1 MPDSRYTGS
10 SYHGAEPSS
19 GFTVGTTAAARDSIR
34 ALSEADKSSLEA
46 QIRRALSLDRETK
59 EQIFHGDFSREQRR
73 KLIESEI
80 DRMGSGERI
89 RYKMRRTVTGKNGEE
104 AYVDFKLNQMK
115 ERVHDRRKGLVNFEQ
130 RVLLPGLA
138 EELFDLYRKIYP
150 LIPFFR
156 SVWRTPYVF
165 RHMIEYLLKKRIPD
179 SKNDLSD
186 FITFDEMQSIFR
198 RTESRK
204 ELVEEVLRR
213 IRQYLDGITEE
224 TLAGLAEG
232 ISPLYYLRDLALFD
246 YGELFSRFQY
256 DAVGDPRDVD
266 PEFHQAAYANA
277 LDLLEQLYV
286 GIHTASRIPRDVQVY
301 REPIALYLS
310 FQGKSV
316 EDTGEEDASLLE
328 MEPDVE
334 EERIEG
340 VVERLKEV
348 TQVVESLQERILIPQ
363 IVKVLRGDP
372 FYRFMVYLPKLR
384 LREFYFAYLKLKC
397 LSQLDE
403 RFNDV
408 RMGMLGRMISEILPK
423 PTKEFEFYRST
434 IQASVKKLGLP
445 GFRYV
450 KSLNVLY
457 NFILQRFR
465 GRMAETMRILTRIL
479 PARIHHS
486 ASDLTLH
493 AANIEDVADRINDFD
508 LSFSPESD
516 EGKTF
521 YRVRYSLEKDYSQ
534 QQQYKSIILQK
545 DREARAI
552 LEKGME
558 HFSQVQEIF
567 ESIRKAKPA
576 HLNERYAHF
585 DGTSADDRPL
595 DHLLEGYVNDLRT
608 FRKVLNQV
616 IIMEEGG

>member
-1 MPDSRYTGS
+1 
-10 SYHGAEPSS
+10 
-19 GFTVGTTAAARDSIR
+19 
-34 ALSEADKSSLEA
+34 
-46 QIRRALSLDRETK
+46 
-59 EQIFHGDFSREQRR
+59 
-73 KLIESEI
+73 
-80 DRMGSGERI
+80 MGSGERM
-89 RYKMRRTVTGKNGEE
+89 RYKMRRAVSGKSGED
-104 AYVDFKLNQMK
+104 AYIDFKLNQMK
-115 ERVHDRRKGLVNFEQ
+115 ERVHEQRKGLVNFEQ

-138 EELFDLYRKIYP
+138 EEIFDLYRKVYP
-150 LIPFFR
+150 LIPFFK
-156 SVWRTPYVF
+156 SVWRSPYVL
-165 RHMIEYLLKKRIPD
+165 RQMVEYLLKKRIPD
-179 SKNDLSD
+179 SKNDLSE

-198 RTESRK
+198 RTESRT
-204 ELVEEVLRR
+204 ELVNEVLRR
-213 IRQYLDGITEE
+213 IRSYLDGISEE
-224 TLAGLAEG
+224 SFRDLAEG

-256 DAVGDPRDVD
+256 DPVGDPRDVD
-266 PEFHQAAYANA
+266 PQFHQAAYGNT

-286 GIHTASRIPRDVQVY
+286 GIHTASRIPRDVAVH

-310 FQGKSV
+310 FQGQSV
-316 EDTGEEDASLLE
+316 EATGEEDAPLLD
-328 MEPDVE
+328 MEPDVD
-334 EERIEG
+334 EERVDGVIESF
-340 VVERLKEV
+340 KEV
-348 TQVVESLQERILIPQ
+348 SSLVHGVQERILMPQ
-363 IVKVLRGDP
+363 IVKVFRGDP

-384 LREFYFAYLKLKC
+384 LREFYFASLRLKC

-423 PTKEFEFYRST
+423 PTVEFEFYRST

-493 AANIEDVADRINDFD
+493 AANIEDVAERINDFD

-534 QQQYKSIILQK
+534 QQQYKSIIMQK
-545 DREARAI
+545 DREARTI

-585 DGTSADDRPL
+585 DSTSADDRPL